1 MKKTKRDRI
10 HQLLLFIFI
19 SSSIHLAHSDDS
31 RTNGAGLVIE
41 ETLVTAQRRKEQQK
55 TVPISIAT
63 LSGKSYDAIYSS
75 GEDIQALANRVP
87 SLYVESSNGRIAP
100 RFYMRGLGN
109 VDFDLAA
116 SQPVSVI
123 FDDVV
128 QENVVLKSFPL
139 FDIEQVEVIRGPQG
153 ALFGRN
159 TTAGIVKFQS
169 RKPTEDTSGYI
180 RTGYGTYDTVNVE
193 GAVGGTLI
201 EDKIFA
207 RISLLSQNRE
217 DWIDNAFTGEDNV
230 FGGYHELAGR
240 AQLLFAPTDDFSALV
255 NYHIRDLD
263 GSQTAFRANV
273 FTTGSNDLNE
283 NYNRDTVFYDDGDN
297 NTQKYEGSG
306 ASLKIDWNIGNVVF
320 TSVSA
325 QEEANG
331 SNTGDI
337 DGGVAGTG
345 PGFIPFSSATIDVG
359 DIDQFTQE
367 FRLANNNDAA
377 WNWQIGT
384 FYFDSDLKVTTD
396 AGFNSATVNH
406 QNTSWA
412 VFAHT
417 GYKLSPDLN
426 LSAGI
431 RFTDDE
437 REFNSEGID
446 TIEVSADHI
455 SWDIGL
461 NYAANELTSIYTRAA
476 NGFRGPT
483 IQGRDVAFF
492 GQPSVADSET
502 ILSYELGVK
511 HDLFSKQLRLNAAL
525 FYYTINGLQLSA
537 IGGASNSNRLLNA
550 EEGVGQG
557 FEVDIEFVP
566 TPNLKI
572 TSGFSYNDTEI
583 KDDDLFTA
591 VCGSGQCT
599 PTDPLNGSGDAN
611 INGNPFQGAPKT
623 TFNITLRYQIPR
635 GDSGLWFVFTD
646 WAYQGETN
654 LALYESREFITDG
667 QYEGGLRLGYMNTI
681 RNYEFALFS
690 RNITDEDNTK
700 GFVDFNNNT
709 GFVNEPRITGVE
721 FHYNF

>member
-1 MKKTKRDRI
+1 MKNTQRERI
-10 HQLLLFIFI
+10 HQLLLLTFI
-19 SSSIHLAHSDDS
+19 SSSAHIAHADNSQPS
-31 RTNGAGLVIE
+31 GAELIIE
-41 ETLVTAQRRKEQQK
+41 ETLVTAQRREEQQK

-63 LSGKSYDAIYSS
+63 LSGGNYDTLFSS

-100 RFYMRGLGN
+100 RFYIRGLGN

-116 SQPVSVI
+116 SQPVSII

-169 RKPTEDTSGYI
+169 RKPTAETTGYI
-180 RTGYGTYDTVNVE
+180 RTGYGTYDTVNIE
-193 GAVGGTLI
+193 GAVGGTLV
-201 EDKIFA
+201 EDKILG
-207 RISLLSQNRE
+207 RLSLLSQNRE
-217 DWIDNAFTGEDNV
+217 DWIDNAFTGENNV
-230 FGGYHELAGR
+230 FGGYQELAGR
-240 AQLLFAPTDDFSALV
+240 AQLLLTPIDNLSALL
-255 NYHIRDLD
+255 NYHTRDLD

-273 FTTGSNDLNE
+273 FTTGSNELNE
-283 NYNRDTVFYDDGDN
+283 NYDRDTVFYDDGDD
-297 NTQKYEGSG
+297 NTQKYDGSG
-306 ASLKIDWNIGNVVF
+306 ASLKIDWTIGEVVF

-345 PGFIPFSSATIDVG
+345 PGFIPFSSATIDAG

-367 FRLANNNDAA
+367 FRLANNEDAA
-377 WNWQIGT
+377 WNWQVGT

-396 AGFNSATVNH
+396 AGFNIATVNH
-406 QNTSWA
+406 ENTSWA
-412 VFAHT
+412 IFAHNS
-417 GYKLSPDLN
+417 YKLTSDLN
-426 LSAGI
+426 FSAGI

-437 REFNSEGID
+437 REFNSEGIE
-446 TIEVSADHI
+446 TIEVSDDQV

-461 NYAANELTSIYTRAA
+461 NYAASDDTSIYTRVAD
-476 NGFRGPT
+476 GFRAPT

-511 HDLFSKQLRLNAAL
+511 SDLFSKRLRLNAAL
-525 FYYTINGLQLSA
+525 FYYTIDGLQLSA

-550 EEGVGQG
+550 DEGVGQG
-557 FEVDIEFVP
+557 FEVDIEAVP

-583 KDDDLFTA
+583 KDGDLFTA

-599 PTDPLNGSGDAN
+599 PTDPLNESGDAN

-623 TFNITLRYQIPR
+623 TFNFTLQYQIPH
-635 GDSGLWFVFTD
+635 GDSGFWFVFTD

-654 LALYESREFITDG
+654 LALYESEEFITDG
-667 QYEGGLRLGYMNTI
+667 QYEGGLRLGYKNI
-681 RNYEFALFS
+681 KQAYEFALFG
-690 RNITDEDNTK
+690 RNITDEDNVK

-709 GFVNEPRITGVE
+709 GFVNEPRIVGVE
-721 FHYNF
+721 FNYTF